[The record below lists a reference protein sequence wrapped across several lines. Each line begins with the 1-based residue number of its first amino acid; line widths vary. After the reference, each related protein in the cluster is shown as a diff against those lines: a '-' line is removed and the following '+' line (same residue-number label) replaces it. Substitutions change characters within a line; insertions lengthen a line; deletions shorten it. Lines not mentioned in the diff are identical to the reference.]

1 MKKLLLILA
10 VILTGS
16 IFAQTHS
23 EPEKEWEMKQYFMV
37 FLNKGPNRNQD
48 SATAANIQKG
58 HLENIDRL
66 YKEKKLTVAGPF
78 LDDWNTRGIFI
89 FDVPTEKEVIDLLN
103 TDPAVIAGRLIYE
116 IHPWMTGKGT
126 CFE

>member
-1 MKKLLLILA
+1 MKKGIVFFLFIFSGFA
-10 VILTGS
+10 
-16 IFAQTHS
+16 FAQTPS
-23 EPEKEWEMKQYFMV
+23 DGEKEWEMKTYYMV

-48 SATAANIQKG
+48 SVTAANIQKG
-58 HLENIDRL
+58 HLENIGKL
-66 YKEKKLTVAGPF
+66 HKEKKLTVAGPF

-103 TDPAVIAGRLIYE
+103 TDPAIQSGRLVYE